1 MTNKDVLRTA
11 MRQSAIDSGC
21 RPEDFAGLENVVVRS
36 CAAPGARRYLELP
49 FFCDLVSYGSNVVA
63 SVSPEIAV
71 QVRAYINA
79 RTPEQC
85 FETPDIYCLNEV
97 LSVYGMRVRHM
108 AEYFLP
114 DITALRALPCRYETR
129 LLSPAELAPYYTP
142 QWANALCEKR
152 RELDVLAV
160 GAFDGQVLVGLA
172 GCSADCDTMWQ
183 IGVDVRRTVQAAGNC
198 QRTYQ
203 LPCRGGVAPRHCAV
217 LLLCVGQYEVCTQCA
232 EKRVPPCMGAA
243 DGQKRPAGRKG
254 LVTNRYALRNHK
266 SAPSGQAVERAH
278 KRLCMPLERQ
288 KGMGIS
294 WSKFYTM
301 EGPSLLWSSR
311 CMLRHF
317 CSRAAS
323 SVRRARWRPL
333 PLWHPV
339 QSG

>member
-11 MRQSAIDSGC
+11 IRQSAIDSGC

-36 CAAPGARRYLELP
+36 CAAPGARKYLELP

-114 DITALRALPCRYETR
+114 DVTALRALPCRYETR

-183 IGVDVRRTVQAAGNC
+183 IGVDVRAQYRRQGIASALTSCLAVEVL
-198 QRTYQ
+198 R
-203 LPCRGGVAPRHCAV
+203 RGIVPFYCCAWANMKSARNA
-217 LLLCVGQYEVCTQCA
+217 LKSGF
-232 EKRVPPCMGAA
+232 
-243 DGQKRPAGRKG
+243 RPAWVQ
-254 LVTNRYALRNHK
+254 LTAK
-266 SAPSGQAVERAH
+266 SAPPEKSPCD
-278 KRLCMPLERQ
+278 KP
-288 KGMGIS
+288 
-294 WSKFYTM
+294 
-301 EGPSLLWSSR
+301 
-311 CMLRHF
+311 
-317 CSRAAS
+317 
-323 SVRRARWRPL
+323 VRTA
-333 PLWHPV
+333 
-339 QSG
+339 

>member
-160 GAFDGQVLVGLA
+160 GAFDGQVLMGLA

-183 IGVDVRRTVQAAGNC
+183 IGVDVRAQYRRQGIASALTSCLAVEVL
-198 QRTYQ
+198 R
-203 LPCRGGVAPRHCAV
+203 RGIVPFYCCAWANMKSARNA
-217 LLLCVGQYEVCTQCA
+217 LKSGF
-232 EKRVPPCMGAA
+232 
-243 DGQKRPAGRKG
+243 RPAWVQ
-254 LVTNRYALRNHK
+254 LTAK
-266 SAPSGQAVERAH
+266 SAPPE
-278 KRLCMPLERQ
+278 KKPL
-288 KGMGIS
+288 
-294 WSKFYTM
+294 
-301 EGPSLLWSSR
+301 
-311 CMLRHF
+311 
-317 CSRAAS
+317 
-323 SVRRARWRPL
+323 
-333 PLWHPV
+333 
-339 QSG
+339 